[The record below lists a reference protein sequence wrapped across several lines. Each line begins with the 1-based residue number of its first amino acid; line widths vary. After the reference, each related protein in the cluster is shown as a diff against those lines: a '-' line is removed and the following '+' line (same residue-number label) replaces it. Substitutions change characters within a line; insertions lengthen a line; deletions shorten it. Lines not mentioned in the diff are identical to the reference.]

1 MKRKKVTWR
10 RLAQIGKREI
20 NDGAEGVWQHNE
32 NQMLESNS
40 GPAQRVIAL
49 PTMLLLLHS
58 NVMMMS

>member
-1 MKRKKVTWR
+1 MKKKKVTRR

-40 GPAQRVIAL
+40 GPEQRVIAHRA
-49 PTMLLLLHS
+49 LLLHS
-58 NVMMMS
+58 